1 MSDVKVRILL
11 AAAAALLIA
20 GGLIF
25 SIKIKNITVH
35 GAAWYTDDEIV
46 EELSSEPLSDH
57 SVVVLARNLL
67 GGKKSIPFIEDYSV
81 TFTGID
87 SIDIIVYEKSVV
99 GYVEYMSSRMYFDKD
114 GIVVESSYDA
124 LEGIPQITGLEFGSI
139 VLYQKL
145 PVADPRV
152 FENILNLTQ
161 MLSVSGIGADRINY
175 SESREATLYIG
186 DITVVLGTDTDMNGK
201 IQELADMLPELE
213 GMSGTL
219 YLDTYDKNN
228 SNAAYTFKRN

>member
-1 MSDVKVRILL
+1 MSIRARII
-11 AAAAALLIA
+11 AAAAACLLVA
-20 GGLIF
+20 CGFVF
-25 SIKIKNITVH
+25 SIKIKNITVQ
-35 GAAWYTDDEIV
+35 GAAWYTDDEIAD
-46 EELSSEPLSDH
+46 EILEDSMSGRSI
-57 SVVVLARNLL
+57 VVFIQNLL
-67 GGKKSIPFIEDYSV
+67 GQKKSIPFVQDYTV

-114 GIVVESSYDA
+114 GIVVESSYET
-124 LEGIPQITGLEFGSI
+124 LEGIPRITGLQFGSI

-145 PVADPRV
+145 PVADPRI

-161 MLSVSGIGADRINY
+161 MLSLNRIGVDCINY
-175 SESREATLYIG
+175 DDARNATLYIG
-186 DITVVLGTDTDMNGK
+186 DIIVKLGTYSDMNGK
-201 IQELADMLPELE
+201 IRELADMLPELE

-228 SNAAYTFKRN
+228 DNAAYTFKRN